1 MAQDPRHFV
10 IIGGGQSGGWAAKTL
25 RDRGFSGQL
34 TLVGEEM
41 HPPYERPPL
50 SKALLAGADPASTY
64 LWPEQALRDRDIALI
79 LGVPATSIDKKR
91 KAVTLAGVRT
101 LQYDK
106 LLIATGAQVR
116 RLDIAGTDLE
126 GVHYL
131 RNLEDSAAI
140 RRSFGRGGRV
150 LVVGGGWIGLELAA
164 AAVAKGLAVTLIEA
178 GAQVCGR
185 SLPRQSATVFSDMHV
200 RRGVDLRLGTAL
212 TALEGNDTV
221 QRARLTDGSH
231 LDVATVVIGIGIE
244 PNVALAEAAQLEVE
258 NGIVVDE
265 NLRTG
270 DPSIFACGDVA
281 SLGTLAGK
289 RVRLETWQNAQNQGI
304 AVAKSMLDETLP
316 PPELAW
322 FWSDQYDLNFQMLGT
337 PAATDAMIVKGDPET
352 GKFIQYFVRDDR
364 LTAVAAFNSPRE
376 LREAK
381 RLMRGNA
388 AFLP

>member
-1 MAQDPRHFV
+1 VAQDPRHFV

-34 TLVGEEM
+34 TLVGEDM

-79 LGVPATSIDKKR
+79 LGAPATSIDKER
-91 KAVTLAGVRT
+91 KAVTLAGGRT
-101 LQYDK
+101 LQYDR

-140 RRSFGRGGRV
+140 RRS
-150 LVVGGGWIGLELAA
+150 VGGGWIGLELAA

-221 QRARLTDGSH
+221 QRALLTDGSH

-316 PPELAW
+316 PPEPAW